1 MAFTPFLS
9 PLSLPPLPPPR
20 TQTVFYR
27 YIWHR
32 VFDVEERPFVAFL
45 EDDLSV
51 SPDLDDYFW
60 SLAPTLHMDPK
71 LFSVSAHNDAGFPA
85 TSDDPSVVLRVEHFS
100 QPGEH
105 AVMRAVVLCSDESTL
120 A

>member
-1 MAFTPFLS
+1 
-9 PLSLPPLPPPR
+9 
-20 TQTVFYR
+20 VFYR
-27 YIWHR
+27 FIWHR

-71 LFSVSAHNDAGFPA
+71 LFSVSSHNDAGFPA

-100 QPGEH
+100 QPGKH
-105 AVMRAVVLCSDESTL
+105 AVSRRTV
-120 A
+120 